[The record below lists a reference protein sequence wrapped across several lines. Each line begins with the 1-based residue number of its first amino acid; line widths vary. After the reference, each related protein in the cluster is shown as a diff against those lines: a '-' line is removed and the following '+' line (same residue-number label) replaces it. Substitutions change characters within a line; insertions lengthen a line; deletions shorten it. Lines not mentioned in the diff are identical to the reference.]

1 MWFKNL
7 RVYRLTEKLSYTPE
21 LLDESLA
28 KFEFQPCGKLDPI
41 KYGWVPP
48 LGREGVQFV
57 HAAGGCMMMCAK
69 KQEKVIPSAVIN
81 EVLEE
86 RIVEINTSESRHVG
100 RAEKQTLKDDVIF
113 TLMPKALAKSS
124 LDYAYIDTNHQLM
137 IVNSSSAS
145 RAEQL
150 ISALREALGSIKLIP
165 LTPLNPAQDVLTS
178 WVRTGSTPKEIELG
192 EECELKSLR
201 DGRIIRCKN
210 QDLTADEI
218 TQHIESGMH
227 VTKLAI
233 QWNNAISCIIDE
245 EMSFKRIKYDDAIYE
260 RADDGSADSKAQQ
273 FDQDF
278 SVMTI
283 ELAAFLTAM
292 IHAFGGA
299 ETESPFEDA
308 GEKESA
314 LAV

>member
-48 LGREGVQFV
+48 LGREGVQFA

>member
-7 RVYRLTEKLSYTPE
+7 RVYRLTQKFSYNPDP
-21 LLDESLA
+21 LDEALA
-28 KFEFQPCGKLDPI
+28 KFEFQPCGNLDPI

-57 HAAGGCMMMCAK
+57 HAADGCLMICAK
-69 KQEKVIPSAVIN
+69 RQEKVIPSAVIN

-86 RIVEINTSESRHVG
+86 KIIEINTSESRHVG
-100 RAEKQTLKDDVIF
+100 RSQKQTLKDDVIF

-124 LDYAYIDTNHQLM
+124 LDYAYIDTKNQLVV
-137 IVNSSSAS
+137 VNSSSAS

-150 ISALREALGSIKLIP
+150 ISALREALGSLKLIP
-165 LTPLNPAQDVLTS
+165 LTPLNPAREILTR
-178 WVRTGSTPKEIELG
+178 WVKGEALPKEIELG

-201 DGRIIRCKN
+201 DGRVIRCKN
-210 QDLTADEI
+210 QDVTAEEI

-233 QWNNAISCIIDE
+233 TWKDAITCIIDE

-260 RADDGSADSKAQQ
+260 RADDGSADTKAQQ

-278 SVMTI
+278 SIMTL

-299 ETESPFEDA
+299 ETELDTDTDS
-308 GEKESA
+308 EKNEA
-314 LAV
+314 LAI